1 MEEIIKKIKE
11 FPGDIQYSIVSVIVQ
26 HNNFSITE
34 MVALKEYTLQ
44 NTLKEKNES
53 ITTLAYKSIGLVFLD
68 IKDKKQLESLKTD
81 LKNELVKLQIMK
93 DF

>member
-11 FPGDIQYSIVSVIVQ
+11 FPRDIQYSIVSVIVE

-34 MVALKEYTLQ
+34 MVALKEYTMK
-44 NTLKEKNES
+44 NTLEQKNES
-53 ITTLAYKSIGLVFLD
+53 ITTLAYKSMGLIFL
-68 IKDKKQLESLKTD
+68 KLTDKKQIESLRSD